1 MDLSNHNLQ
10 GLFAQLGLDN
20 QPDSINQFIE
30 QHKGL
35 ASEIRLEEANFWSPA
50 QASFLEES
58 IREDSDWCEIVDV
71 LDSMLR

>member
-20 QPDSINQFIE
+20 QPDSINQFVE

-35 ASEIRLEEANFWSPA
+35 ASEIRLEEASFWSPA
-50 QASFLEES
+50 QASFLQES
-58 IREDSDWCEIVDV
+58 INEDSDWCEIVDV